1 MALIGLNRDELDLSQ
16 LPKDSFY
23 DPKKDDKDDLSG
35 VQIRATITFKITDAN
50 GTVIKEWTEPAH
62 SLNSNFALIIQ
73 AMWGATSVNVGDTS
87 GNSLTVNGASG
98 GTMAV
103 TAPSGN
109 TSYGIVVG
117 SGASAGSTPSP
128 SAPYLKA
135 QIPNGTG
142 SGQLEYGAVSVSTAS
157 VSGQTT
163 SFTITRSFTNV
174 SGATINVTEIGII
187 AYLTGWAMVVS
198 SAGTEASAS
207 SDYVLIAYDIPSSAI
222 AVQNGQTL
230 TITYTFSV
238 TT

>member
-16 LPKDSFY
+16 LPKDSLY

-35 VQIRATITFKITDAN
+35 IQIRATITFRITNPD
-50 GTVIKEWTEPAH
+50 GMVVKEWTEPAH
-62 SLNSNFALIIQ
+62 SFTENFALIIQ
-73 AMWGATSVNVGDTS
+73 ALWGATSVLLGDTS
-87 GNSLTVNGASG
+87 NNSLTVNGASG
-98 GTMAV
+98 GTMAI

-222 AVQNGQTL
+222 AIQNGQTL

>member
-1 MALIGLNRDELDLSQ
+1 MAIVGVNRDELDLSQ

-35 VQIRATITFKITDAN
+35 IQIRATITFRITNPD
-50 GTVIKEWTEPAH
+50 GTVVREWTEPAH
-62 SLNSNFALIIQ
+62 SFVENFALFIQ
-73 AMWGATSVNVGDTS
+73 ALWGSTSAVLTDTAGYS
-87 GNSLTVNGASG
+87 VSINGASG
-98 GTMAV
+98 GTMAIN
-103 TAPSGN
+103 APSGN
-109 TSYGIVVG
+109 DSYGIVIG
-117 SGASAGSTPSP
+117 SGAAAGSTPSP
-128 SAPYLKA
+128 FASNLTAK
-135 QIPNGTG
+135 IPQGTA
-142 SGQLEYGAVSVSTAS
+142 SGQIEYGATSVSTAS

-187 AYLTGWAMVVS
+187 AYLTGWAMSAS
-198 SAGTEASAS
+198 SGGAPVNVS

-222 AVQNGQTL
+222 SLQNGQTL